1 MTKYVRCAIGIG
13 VLVKAIG
20 SEWTAWLS
28 SAGCLRKVLA
38 RHSGHTGLV
47 SIHDLGLLRMF
58 GREEMCGGCD
68 KSGRS
73 TAKGATLDRAGG
85 HHI

>member
-13 VLVKAIG
+13 VLIEAIG

-28 SAGCLRKVLA
+28 GTRCLLKVLA
-38 RHSGHTGLV
+38 GHPCHTGLV
-47 SIHDLGLLRMF
+47 SIHDHGLLRMF
-58 GREEMCGGCD
+58 GREEMCGGGD
-68 KSGRS
+68 KTGRS
-73 TAKGATLDRAGG
+73 TTKRATLDRTGG